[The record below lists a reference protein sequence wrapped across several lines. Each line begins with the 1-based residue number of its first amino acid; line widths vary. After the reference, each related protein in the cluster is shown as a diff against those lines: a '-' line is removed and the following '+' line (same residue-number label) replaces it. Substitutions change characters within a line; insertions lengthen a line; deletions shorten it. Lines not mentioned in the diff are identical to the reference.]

1 MMNEHETT
9 RGSNGTTRI
18 KEVRRKQWKEKYLEG
33 TYTAVDY
40 RNTILLTIGH
50 ENIYS
55 VFAPALFP
63 SPDNLARP

>member
-18 KEVRRKQWKEKYLEG
+18 KEVRRKQWKEKYLDG

-40 RNTILLTIGH
+40 RNTILLIIGH
-50 ENIYS
+50 ENIYIQYLHQHS
-55 VFAPALFP
+55 FQVLTI
-63 SPDNLARP
+63 